1 LSKKS
6 SSLGDILKKRDFY
19 GVEKSTPF
27 FMIPPVHLL
36 FFAFLTDL
44 GKKAAT
50 ASLFFKKR
58 DDKRTPCGS

>member
-1 LSKKS
+1 MSKKKS

-27 FMIPPVHLL
+27 LCPPVQLL

-44 GKKAAT
+44 GKEAAT

>member
-1 LSKKS
+1 M
-6 SSLGDILKKRDFY
+6 
-19 GVEKSTPF
+19 EKSTPF
-27 FMIPPVHLL
+27 FMIPPVQLL